1 MCELHFCSMMC
12 CPQCPWPAPSGQQRF
27 IRRWLWQMGSFC
39 GNLVTYGRH
48 AQCWGLP
55 VTLWLHLSK
64 SPSCPSL
71 QFVLPGP
78 VPAVFLQH
86 VSHTPSEITCHTQ
99 AFAVSHLLFA
109 SPRFLLSSSQHTH
122 ALLKNLWWLLITN
135 GIPTRLH
142 GDDERVGEVFVPQTA
157 KRHLLDSLT
166 KSSPNST
173 VRF

>member
-1 MCELHFCSMMC
+1 MRRPE
-12 CPQCPWPAPSGQQRF
+12 CPWPATSGQQRS

-39 GNLVTYGRH
+39 RNLVTYGRH
-48 AQCWGLP
+48 TQCWGLL

-64 SPSCPSL
+64 SPSSPRL
-71 QFVLPGP
+71 RLVLPRP
-78 VPAVFLQH
+78 IPE
-86 VSHTPSEITCHTQ
+86 VSRSARQLHPFTCPGQ
-99 AFAVSHLLFA
+99 AFAVSHLLSTA
-109 SPRFLLSSSQHTH
+109 PWFLLSSLQHTH

-135 GIPTRLH
+135 GIPASLH
-142 GDDERVGEVFVPQTA
+142 GDDEGAGDVFVPQTA